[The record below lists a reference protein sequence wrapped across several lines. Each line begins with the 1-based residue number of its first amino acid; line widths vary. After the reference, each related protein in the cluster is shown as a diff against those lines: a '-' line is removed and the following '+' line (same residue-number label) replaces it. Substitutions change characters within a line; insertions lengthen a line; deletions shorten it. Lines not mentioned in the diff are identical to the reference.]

1 MISPKEVLHIA
12 KLARIELTDAELVK
26 FQKELAGVLD
36 YFEILQEVEVS
47 PVAPMT
53 HAVPLENV
61 YRLDECKAKVD
72 GMASRLLEMAPETKD
87 GYLKVKPIL

>member
-26 FQKELAGVLD
+26 FQKELAAVLD
-36 YFEILQEVEVS
+36 YFEILQEVDVS
-47 PVAPMT
+47 SVAPMT
-53 HAVPLENV
+53 HAVPLANV
-61 YRLDECKAKVD
+61 HRPDETKTKAND
-72 GMASRLLEMAPETKD
+72 MASRLLEMAPETKD